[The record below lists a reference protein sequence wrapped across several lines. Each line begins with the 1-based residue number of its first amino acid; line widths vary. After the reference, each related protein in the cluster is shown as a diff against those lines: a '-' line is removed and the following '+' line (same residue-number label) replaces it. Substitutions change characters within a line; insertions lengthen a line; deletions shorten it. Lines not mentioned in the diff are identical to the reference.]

1 MELESKQDQV
11 WYVLQMSE
19 GRGDSENDSFGGIG
33 IIKML
38 EACRKKQILSLWA
51 TRCLKNKE
59 FCLRSHI
66 ALFEIDADADLS
78 LLDN

>member
-38 EACRKKQILSLWA
+38 EACRKKTDFVIVSNSLS
-51 TRCLKNKE
+51 KE
-59 FCLRSHI
+59 
-66 ALFEIDADADLS
+66 
-78 LLDN
+78 